1 MQIRIHLGQVRHCL
15 GLIKYN
21 EREREVLK
29 IQLNYMLKSN
39 LTLLLTKF
47 LNHQN
52 KLATVASQVNMFFGG
67 RRICKRLRNQKA
79 QT

>member
-1 MQIRIHLGQVRHCL
+1 
-15 GLIKYN
+15 
-21 EREREVLK
+21 
-29 IQLNYMLKSN
+29 MLKSN

-67 RRICKRLRNQKA
+67 RRICKRLRNQKSPNLTEENTNIKTMHLQYTA
-79 QT
+79 QNKTDYEFLVICF